1 MPVTR
6 RKNQALISIF
16 SILLIL
22 AIDQYSKLLVRL
34 KFTVGESLPLI
45 RNIFHITYVS
55 NKGAA
60 FGLFKNFTLI
70 FIMISIVVIVYIL
83 LVVLKSIKG
92 GKFLSDPIINFGL
105 ILIIAGAL
113 GNLIDR
119 LKFGYVTDFLD
130 FRIWPVFNIADIAIT
145 IGTFFLILSFLSRKN
160 CP

>member
-113 GNLIDR
+113 G
-119 LKFGYVTDFLD
+119 
-130 FRIWPVFNIADIAIT
+130 
-145 IGTFFLILSFLSRKN
+145 
-160 CP
+160 